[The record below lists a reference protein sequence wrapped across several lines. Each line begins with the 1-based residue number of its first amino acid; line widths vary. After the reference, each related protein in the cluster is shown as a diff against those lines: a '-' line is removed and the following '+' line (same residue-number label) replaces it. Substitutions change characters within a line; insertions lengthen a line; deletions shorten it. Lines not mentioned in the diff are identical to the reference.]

1 MPSVLS
7 VVADYLPAA
16 AIILLPNIGGTLS
29 SVLTRGE
36 SRRQWYRSLTRP
48 SLSPPGW
55 VFGPVWTGI
64 YTCMGVSSYLIY
76 KEGGFAAQ
84 SLPLALFGAQLL
96 LNWAWAPI
104 FFRFHRIDLVSYN

>member
-7 VVADYLPAA
+7 TIADYLPAA
-16 AIILLPNIGGTLS
+16 AIILLPNVGGTLS
-29 SVLTRGE
+29 SFLTRGE
-36 SRRQWYRSLTRP
+36 PRWEWYRSLKKP
-48 SLSPPGW
+48 SLNPPNW

-64 YTCMGVSSYLIY
+64 YACMGVSSYLIY

-96 LNWAWAPI
+96 LNWAWSPI
-104 FFRFHRIDLVSYN
+104 FFKLHRIDLVSFS